1 MAIRN
6 PQNIETGRRDPTPFE
21 KEMADLDR
29 IVPSAEKDLRRI
41 VGPEYDNYTP
51 SQKQFAEELYERRN
65 LFFEPDGK
73 PHGMAFGRENRKYA
87 NETFDDNLLGEMIRD
102 GAPLYLTPEQSPRE
116 QSTES

>member
-29 IVPSAEKDLRRI
+29 IMPSAEKDLRRI

-65 LFFEPDGK
+65 LFLNLMVSRAAWHLGVKIVSMPT
-73 PHGMAFGRENRKYA
+73 RLLTT
-87 NETFDDNLLGEMIRD
+87 TFWAR
-102 GAPLYLTPEQSPRE
+102 
-116 QSTES
+116 